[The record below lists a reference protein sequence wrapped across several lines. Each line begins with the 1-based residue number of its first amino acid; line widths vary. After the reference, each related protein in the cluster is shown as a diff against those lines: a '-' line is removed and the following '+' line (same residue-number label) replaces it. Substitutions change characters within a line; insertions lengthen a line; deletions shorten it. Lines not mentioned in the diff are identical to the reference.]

1 MHSATRDSRGTIRDR
16 KDRFMQELQSNRV
29 LARLPQLH
37 AETQILQPPY
47 GKTLIEQGEPSL
59 FVYFPLPGAALSL
72 TRAVQN
78 GTQVEVGV
86 IGFEGIGG
94 IAGVLDPRRS
104 IDRGVVQ
111 AEGTFGVIPVAT
123 FTDFLGRD
131 AEVRALFLRYTNAFL
146 MQVAQTALCNR
157 LHLLEQRLARW
168 LLMMHDRAQSDE
180 MRMTQE
186 FLSHML
192 GTRLAG
198 VNEGI
203 ASLVRAGLIAH
214 ARQRVTVLDRAGLEA
229 AACECYAVARA
240 EMERVAT

>member
-1 MHSATRDSRGTIRDR
+1 MP
-16 KDRFMQELQSNRV
+16 ELESNRILAKLPV
-29 LARLPQLH
+29 LHGL
-37 AETQILQPPY
+37 AEVQQPPY
-47 GKTLIEQGEPSL
+47 AATLIEQNEPSL
-59 FVYFPLPGAALSL
+59 FVYFPLAGAVLSL
-72 TRAVQN
+72 TRSVLD

-104 IDRGVVQ
+104 MDRGVVQ
-111 AEGTFGVIPVAT
+111 AEGAFGVIPVAT
-123 FTDFLGRD
+123 FAEELGRD
-131 AEVRALFLRYTNAFL
+131 AAVRALFFRYTNAFL

-168 LLMMHDRAQSDE
+168 LLMMHDRVQSDE

-186 FLSHML
+186 FLAHML

-198 VNEGI
+198 VNEAI

-214 ARQRVTVLDRAGLEA
+214 ARQRVTVIDRAGLEGV
-229 AACECYAVARA
+229 ACECYAVARD
-240 EMERVAT
+240 EMHRVTT

>member
-1 MHSATRDSRGTIRDR
+1 
-16 KDRFMQELQSNRV
+16 MQNLEANRV
-29 LARLPQLH
+29 LAALPQLR
-37 AETQILQPPY
+37 AQTEILEPPY
-47 GKTLIEQGEPSL
+47 GDTLIEQGEPSPL
-59 FVYFPLPGAALSL
+59 VYFPLPGAVLSL

-111 AEGTFGVIPVAT
+111 AEGTFATISVAA
-123 FTDFLGRD
+123 FTRLLGSDD
-131 AEVRALFLRYTNAFL
+131 AVRALFFRYTNAFL

-168 LLMMHDRAQSDE
+168 LLMMHDRVQCNE

-192 GTRLAG
+192 GTRVAG
-198 VNEGI
+198 VNEAV

-214 ARQRVTVLDRAGLEA
+214 TRQRVTVLDRGGLEA
-229 AACECYAVARA
+229 AACECYAVARD
-240 EMERVAT
+240 EMERATI

>member
-1 MHSATRDSRGTIRDR
+1 MGSL
-16 KDRFMQELQSNRV
+16 ESNRV
-29 LARLPQLH
+29 LAALPNLRQLAQVVTPH
-37 AETQILQPPY
+37 Y
-47 GKTLIEQGEPSL
+47 GATLIEQNRPSEL
-59 FVYFPLPGAALSL
+59 VFFPLKGAVLSL
-72 TRAVQN
+72 TRSVAS
-78 GTQVEVGV
+78 GAQVEVGV
-86 IGFEGIGG
+86 IGSEGIGG
-94 IAGVLDPRRS
+94 IAGVLDPRRQ
-104 IDRGVVQ
+104 IDSGLVQ
-111 AEGTFGVIPVAT
+111 AEGPFGTIPVAT
-123 FTDFLGRD
+123 FNDVLGRD
-131 AEVRALFLRYTNAFL
+131 AEVRALFFRYTNAFL

-229 AACECYAVARA
+229 AACECYAVARN

>member
-1 MHSATRDSRGTIRDR
+1 
-16 KDRFMQELQSNRV
+16 MQELQSNRV
-29 LARLPQLH
+29 LARLPS
-37 AETQILQPPY
+37 LQRLARVIEPPY
-47 GKTLIEQGEPSL
+47 GKTLIEENEPSEL
-59 FVYFPLPGAALSL
+59 VYFPLEGAVLSL
-72 TRAVQN
+72 TRSVRD

-86 IGFEGIGG
+86 IGSEGIGG
-94 IAGVLDPRRS
+94 IAGVLDPRRQ

-111 AEGTFGVIPVAT
+111 AEGAFGTIAVSA
-123 FTDFLGRD
+123 FSDELGRD
-131 AEVRALFLRYTNAFL
+131 ADTRALFFRYTNAFL

-168 LLMMHDRAQSDE
+168 LMMMHDRVGRDE

-192 GTRLAG
+192 GTRIAG

-214 ARQRVTVLDRAGLEA
+214 ARQRVTVIDRDGLEG
-229 AACECYAVARA
+229 AACECYAVARD
-240 EMERVAT
+240 EMQRVSD